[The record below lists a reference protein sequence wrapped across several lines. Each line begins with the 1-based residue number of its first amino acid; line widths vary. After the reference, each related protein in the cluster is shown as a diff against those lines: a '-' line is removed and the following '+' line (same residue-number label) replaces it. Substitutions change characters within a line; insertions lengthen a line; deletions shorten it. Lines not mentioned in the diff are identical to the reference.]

1 MRSQII
7 FRVLALIAVCPLLLS
22 CGDKETPEQRLERL
36 RSRHEIYPGGTTTMH
51 DADGQ
56 PTLLVDLQVANQ
68 GTQPLTSLTVLIR
81 VRGGNGLE
89 RLSQRVTL
97 DMEGVRPGIGER
109 RTALVPGFELKEDDE
124 VFVELEAKLPVEE
137 LRSMPEFGDMAE

>member
-1 MRSQII
+1 MRFHTYARWI
-7 FRVLALIAVCPLLLS
+7 VPIAGCLLLLS
-22 CGDKETPEQRLERL
+22 CGDKETPEQRVARL
-36 RSRHEIYPGGTTTMH
+36 RSRHEIFPVGATTIQGE
-51 DADGQ
+51 DGQ

-68 GTQPLTSLTVLIR
+68 GTEPLNSLTVLIR
-81 VRGGNGLE
+81 VRGGNGVE

-109 RTALVPGFELKEDDE
+109 RTAYVPGFELMEDDE

-137 LRSMPEFGDMAE
+137 LRSLPEFDEMAE

>member
-1 MRSQII
+1 MRFQM
-7 FRVLALIAVCPLLLS
+7 FGRGLALIVVCILLLS
-22 CGDKETPEQRLERL
+22 CGDKETPEQRIERL
-36 RSRHEIYPGGTTTMH
+36 RSRHEIYPVGTTTLH

-68 GTQPLTSLTVLIR
+68 GTEPLASLTVLIR

-137 LRSMPEFGDMAE
+137 LRSMPEFAEMAE

>member
-1 MRSQII
+1 MRFQM
-7 FRVLALIAVCPLLLS
+7 FGRGLALIAVCILIFS
-22 CGDKETPEQRLERL
+22 CGDRETPEQRLERL
-36 RSRHEIYPGGTTTMH
+36 RSRHEIYPVGTTTIH

-124 VFVELEAKLPVEE
+124 VFVELEANLPVEE
-137 LRSMPEFGDMAE
+137 LRSMPEFGEMAE